1 MEENGESEGSRKLRW
16 RRAPRAPG
24 CAALREEGG
33 PEVLNEPF
41 QTPLP
46 MQGGKSSEAAARG
59 HRPILPVQQ
68 DRTFNKPSPL
78 WKRVGAPVGST
89 EAEVA
94 PCRRPRHRCCRRRR
108 RCPCV
113 TGGDGAAAT
122 GEDAAG
128 AQGGSSA
135 QAPPSPA
142 WMFSQGTKAKKKSAV
157 YRKKKL

>member
-94 PCRRPRHRCCRRRR
+94 PCRRPRHRCRRRR